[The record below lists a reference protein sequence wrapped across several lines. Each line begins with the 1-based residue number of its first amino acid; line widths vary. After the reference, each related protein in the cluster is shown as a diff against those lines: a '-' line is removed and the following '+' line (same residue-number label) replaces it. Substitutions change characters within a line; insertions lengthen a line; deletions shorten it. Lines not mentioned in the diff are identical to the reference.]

1 MLKIFKNFKAKE
13 WILFSISII
22 FVVSQVWLDLKLPDY
37 MSEIT
42 KLVQTPG
49 SEMKEILSS
58 GGWMLLCALGSL
70 VASIIV
76 AALAAKM
83 ASNFSARIRF
93 RLFDKVQSFSMEEIN
108 NYSTASLITRS
119 TNDVT
124 QVQMFIVMGL
134 QVLVKAPI
142 LAVWAICKI
151 LGRNWELSLVTGGAV
166 VLLMIIVGT
175 CIVLAL
181 PKFTRLQKLTDN
193 LNRVSR
199 ENISGIAVTRAY
211 NAEKYQEDKFETA
224 NSELTSVNLFANR
237 VMATL
242 MPSISF
248 IMSGVSL
255 AIYWVGAVLIQN
267 ADITEKMTLFSDVI
281 VFSSY
286 AMQVIMAFM
295 MLVMVFIMLP
305 RATVAAKRINEVLD
319 TKVTIKNGT
328 STQSP
333 IGVLGE
339 VEFKNVSFKYPDAD
353 DYVIKD
359 ISFKANRGETI
370 AFIGATGSGKSTL
383 INLIP
388 RFYDATEGEVLVDGV
403 NVKEYDQK
411 YLRNKLGYV
420 SQKVTLFEGTVESN
434 VAFGENGKAEITK
447 NDVVYGVYAAQA
459 SEFVENL
466 EGEYDAHISQGGT
479 NLSGGQKQRIS
490 IARAIARYPEVL
502 IFDDSFSALDY
513 KTDSKLRKFL
523 KKESKGTTMIVVAQ
537 RISSIKDA
545 DKIIVL
551 EDGKMVGM
559 GKHDELMST
568 CNVYQEIAY
577 SQLSKEELAVDKEVA
592 CSELSKEEAV

>member
-1 MLKIFKNFKAKE
+1 MLKIFKNFKGKE
-13 WILFSISII
+13 WILLIISIA

-42 KLVQTPG
+42 QLVQTPG
-49 SEMKEILSS
+49 SEMSEILTS

-76 AALAAKM
+76 AALAAKI
-83 ASNFSARIRF
+83 AANLSARLRF
-93 RLFDKVQSFSMEEIN
+93 KMFDKVQSFSMEEIN

-119 TNDVT
+119 TNDINQIQT
-124 QVQMFIVMGL
+124 FIVMGL
-134 QVLVKAPI
+134 QALIKAPI
-142 LAVWAICKI
+142 LAVWAILKI
-151 LGRNWELSLVTGGAV
+151 IGRNWQLSLTVAGAV
-166 VLLMIIVGT
+166 VVLILIVST

-181 PKFTRLQKLTDN
+181 PKFTKLQQLTDN

-199 ENISGIAVTRAY
+199 ENLSGISVTRAY
-211 NAEKYQEDKFETA
+211 NAEKYQEDKFEVA
-224 NSELTSVNLFANR
+224 NNDLTKVNLFTNR
-237 VMATL
+237 VMAVL
-242 MPSISF
+242 MPSITF

-267 ADITEKMTLFSDVI
+267 ANITEKMGLFSDVI

-286 AMQVIMAFM
+286 AIQVIMAFM
-295 MLVMVFIMLP
+295 MLVMVFIIMP
-305 RATVAAKRINEVLD
+305 RATVAAKRINEVLE
-319 TKVTIKNGT
+319 TKITIKNGT
-328 STQSP
+328 NTQSP
-333 IGVLGE
+333 IGVLGQ

-353 DYVIKD
+353 DYVIKN

-370 AFIGATGSGKSTL
+370 AFIGATGAGKSTL

-434 VAFGENGKAEITK
+434 VAFGENGKSEITK
-447 NDVVYGVYAAQA
+447 NDVIYGVYAAQA
-459 SEFVENL
+459 AEFVEIL
-466 EGEYDAHISQGGT
+466 DGEYDAHISQGGT
-479 NLSGGQKQRIS
+479 NLSGGQKQRLS
-490 IARAIARYPEVL
+490 IARAIARYPEIL

-523 KKESKGTTMIVVAQ
+523 KKESIGTTMLVVAQ
-537 RISSIKDA
+537 RISSIRDA

-551 EDGKMVGM
+551 EDGQMVGI
-559 GKHDELMST
+559 GKHDELMKT
-568 CNVYQEIAY
+568 CNVYKEIAY
-577 SQLSKEELAVDKEVA
+577 SQLSKEELAVDMEAA
-592 CSELSKEEAV
+592 CSDISEEEVV

>member
-1 MLKIFKNFKAKE
+1 MLKIFKNFKGKE
-13 WILFSISII
+13 WILLIISIA

-42 KLVQTPG
+42 QLVQTPG
-49 SEMKEILSS
+49 SEMSEILTS

-76 AALAAKM
+76 AALAAKI
-83 ASNFSARIRF
+83 AANLSARLRF
-93 RLFDKVQSFSMEEIN
+93 KMFDKVQSFSMEEIN

-119 TNDVT
+119 TNDINQIQT
-124 QVQMFIVMGL
+124 FIVMGL
-134 QVLVKAPI
+134 QALIKAPI
-142 LAVWAICKI
+142 LAVWAILKI
-151 LGRNWELSLVTGGAV
+151 IGRNWQLSLTVAGAV
-166 VLLMIIVGT
+166 VVLILIVGT

-181 PKFTRLQKLTDN
+181 PKFTKLQQLTDN

-199 ENISGIAVTRAY
+199 ENLSGISVTRAY
-211 NAEKYQEDKFETA
+211 NAEKYQEDKFEVA
-224 NSELTSVNLFANR
+224 NNDLTKVNLFTNR
-237 VMATL
+237 VMAVL
-242 MPSISF
+242 MPSITF

-267 ADITEKMTLFSDVI
+267 ANITEKMGLFSDVI

-286 AMQVIMAFM
+286 AIQVIMAFM
-295 MLVMVFIMLP
+295 MLVMVFIIMP
-305 RATVAAKRINEVLD
+305 RATVATKRINEVLE
-319 TKVTIKNGT
+319 TKITIKNGT
-328 STQSP
+328 NTQSP
-333 IGVLGE
+333 IGVLGQ

-353 DYVIKD
+353 DYVIKN

-370 AFIGATGSGKSTL
+370 AFIGATGAGKSTL

-434 VAFGENGKAEITK
+434 VAFGENGKSEITK
-447 NDVVYGVYAAQA
+447 NDVIYGVYAAQA
-459 SEFVENL
+459 AEFVEIL
-466 EGEYDAHISQGGT
+466 DGEYDAHISQGGT
-479 NLSGGQKQRIS
+479 NLSGGQKQRLS
-490 IARAIARYPEVL
+490 IARAIARYPEIL

-523 KKESKGTTMIVVAQ
+523 KKESIGTTMLVVAQ
-537 RISSIKDA
+537 RISSIRDA

-551 EDGKMVGM
+551 EDGQMVGI
-559 GKHDELMST
+559 GKHDELMKT
-568 CNVYQEIAY
+568 CNVYKEIAY
-577 SQLSKEELAVDKEVA
+577 SQLSKEELAVDMEAA
-592 CSELSKEEAV
+592 CSDISEEEVV

>member
-1 MLKIFKNFKAKE
+1 MLKIFKNFKGKE
-13 WILFSISII
+13 WILLIISIA

-42 KLVQTPG
+42 QLVQTPG
-49 SEMKEILSS
+49 SEMSEILTS

-76 AALAAKM
+76 AALAAKI
-83 ASNFSARIRF
+83 AANLSARLRF
-93 RLFDKVQSFSMEEIN
+93 KMFDKVQSFSMEEIN

-119 TNDVT
+119 TNDINQIQT
-124 QVQMFIVMGL
+124 FIVMGL
-134 QVLVKAPI
+134 QALIKAPI
-142 LAVWAICKI
+142 LAVWAILKNV
-151 LGRNWELSLVTGGAV
+151 GRNWQLSLTVAGAV
-166 VLLMIIVGT
+166 VVLILIVGT

-181 PKFTRLQKLTDN
+181 PKFTKLQQLTDN

-199 ENISGIAVTRAY
+199 ENLSGISVTRAY
-211 NAEKYQEDKFETA
+211 NAEKYQEDKFEVA
-224 NSELTSVNLFANR
+224 NNDLTKVNLFTNR
-237 VMATL
+237 VMAVL
-242 MPSISF
+242 MPSITF

-267 ADITEKMTLFSDVI
+267 ANITEKMGLFSDVI

-286 AMQVIMAFM
+286 AIQVIMAFM
-295 MLVMVFIMLP
+295 MLVMVFIIMP
-305 RATVAAKRINEVLD
+305 RATVAAKRINEVLE
-319 TKVTIKNGT
+319 TKITIKNGT
-328 STQSP
+328 NTQSP
-333 IGVLGE
+333 IGVLGQ

-353 DYVIKD
+353 DYVIKN

-370 AFIGATGSGKSTL
+370 AFIGATGAGKSTL

-434 VAFGENGKAEITK
+434 VAFGENGKSEITK
-447 NDVVYGVYAAQA
+447 NDVIYGVYAAQA
-459 SEFVENL
+459 AEFVENL
-466 EGEYDAHISQGGT
+466 DGEYDAHISQGGT
-479 NLSGGQKQRIS
+479 NLSGGQKQRLS
-490 IARAIARYPEVL
+490 IARAIARYPEIL

-523 KKESKGTTMIVVAQ
+523 KKESIGTTMLVVAQ
-537 RISSIKDA
+537 RISSIRDA

-551 EDGKMVGM
+551 EDGQMVGI
-559 GKHDELMST
+559 GKHDELMKT
-568 CNVYQEIAY
+568 CNVYKEIAY
-577 SQLSKEELAVDKEVA
+577 SQLSKEELAVDMEAA
-592 CSELSKEEAV
+592 CSDISEEEVV

>member
-1 MLKIFKNFKAKE
+1 MLKIFKNFKGKE
-13 WILFSISII
+13 WILLIISIA

-42 KLVQTPG
+42 QLVQTPG
-49 SEMKEILSS
+49 SEMSEILTS

-76 AALAAKM
+76 AALAAKI
-83 ASNFSARIRF
+83 AANLSARLRF
-93 RLFDKVQSFSMEEIN
+93 KMFDKVQSFSMEEIN

-119 TNDVT
+119 TNDINQIQT
-124 QVQMFIVMGL
+124 FIVMGL
-134 QVLVKAPI
+134 QALIKAPI
-142 LAVWAICKI
+142 LAVWAILKI
-151 LGRNWELSLVTGGAV
+151 VGRNWQLSLTVAGAV
-166 VLLMIIVGT
+166 VVLILIVGT

-181 PKFTRLQKLTDN
+181 PKFTKLQQLTDN

-199 ENISGIAVTRAY
+199 ENLSGISVTRAY
-211 NAEKYQEDKFETA
+211 NAEKYQEDKFEVA
-224 NSELTSVNLFANR
+224 NNDLTKVNLFTNR
-237 VMATL
+237 VMAVL
-242 MPSISF
+242 MPSITF

-267 ADITEKMTLFSDVI
+267 ANITEKMGLFSDVI

-286 AMQVIMAFM
+286 AIQVIMAFM
-295 MLVMVFIMLP
+295 MLVMVFIIMP
-305 RATVAAKRINEVLD
+305 RATVAAKRINEVLE
-319 TKVTIKNGT
+319 TKITIKNGT
-328 STQSP
+328 NTQSP
-333 IGVLGE
+333 IGVLGQ

-353 DYVIKD
+353 DYVIKN

-370 AFIGATGSGKSTL
+370 AFIGATGAGKSTL

-434 VAFGENGKAEITK
+434 VAFGENGKSEITK
-447 NDVVYGVYAAQA
+447 NDVIYGVYAAQA
-459 SEFVENL
+459 AKFVEIL
-466 EGEYDAHISQGGT
+466 DGEYDAHISQGGT
-479 NLSGGQKQRIS
+479 NLSGGQKQRLS
-490 IARAIARYPEVL
+490 IARAIARYPEIL

-523 KKESKGTTMIVVAQ
+523 KKESIGTTMLVVAQ
-537 RISSIKDA
+537 RISSIRDA

-551 EDGKMVGM
+551 EDGQMVGI
-559 GKHDELMST
+559 GKHDELMKT
-568 CNVYQEIAY
+568 CNVYKEIAY
-577 SQLSKEELAVDKEVA
+577 SQLSKEELAVDMEAA
-592 CSELSKEEAV
+592 CSDISEEEVV

>member
-1 MLKIFKNFKAKE
+1 MLKIFKNFKGKE
-13 WILFSISII
+13 WILLIISIA

-42 KLVQTPG
+42 QLVQTPG
-49 SEMKEILSS
+49 SEMSEILTS

-76 AALAAKM
+76 AALAAKI
-83 ASNFSARIRF
+83 AANLSARLRF
-93 RLFDKVQSFSMEEIN
+93 KMFDKVQSFSMEEIN

-119 TNDVT
+119 TNDINQIQT
-124 QVQMFIVMGL
+124 FIVMGL
-134 QVLVKAPI
+134 QALIKAPI
-142 LAVWAICKI
+142 LAVWAILKI
-151 LGRNWELSLVTGGAV
+151 VGRNWQLSLTVAGAV
-166 VLLMIIVGT
+166 VVLILIVST

-181 PKFTRLQKLTDN
+181 PKFTKLQQLTDN

-199 ENISGIAVTRAY
+199 ENLSGISVTRAY
-211 NAEKYQEDKFETA
+211 NAEKYQEDKFEVA
-224 NSELTSVNLFANR
+224 NNDLTKVNLFTNR
-237 VMATL
+237 VMAVL
-242 MPSISF
+242 MPSITF

-267 ADITEKMTLFSDVI
+267 ANITEKMGLFSDVI

-286 AMQVIMAFM
+286 AIQVIMAFM
-295 MLVMVFIMLP
+295 MLVMVFIIMP
-305 RATVAAKRINEVLD
+305 RANVSAKRINEVLE
-319 TKVTIKNGT
+319 TKITIKNGT
-328 STQSP
+328 NTQSP
-333 IGVLGE
+333 IGVLGQ

-353 DYVIKD
+353 DYVIKN

-370 AFIGATGSGKSTL
+370 AFIGATGAGKSTL

-434 VAFGENGKAEITK
+434 VAFGENGKSEITK
-447 NDVVYGVYAAQA
+447 NDVIYGVYAAQA
-459 SEFVENL
+459 AEFVEIL
-466 EGEYDAHISQGGT
+466 DGEYDAHISQGGT
-479 NLSGGQKQRIS
+479 NLSGGQKQRLS
-490 IARAIARYPEVL
+490 IARAIARYPEIL

-523 KKESKGTTMIVVAQ
+523 KKESIGTTMLVVAQ
-537 RISSIKDA
+537 RISSIRDA

-551 EDGKMVGM
+551 EDGQMVGI
-559 GKHDELMST
+559 GKHDELMKT
-568 CNVYQEIAY
+568 CNVYKEIAY
-577 SQLSKEELAVDKEVA
+577 SQLSKEELAVDMEAA
-592 CSELSKEEAV
+592 CSDISEEEVV

>member
-434 VAFGENGKAEITK
+434 VAFGENGKSEITK
-447 NDVVYGVYAAQA
+447 NDVIYGVYAAQA
-459 SEFVENL
+459 AEFVEIL
-466 EGEYDAHISQGGT
+466 DGEYDAHISQGGT
-479 NLSGGQKQRIS
+479 NLSGGQKQRLS
-490 IARAIARYPEVL
+490 IARAIARYPEIL

-523 KKESKGTTMIVVAQ
+523 KKESIGTTMLVVAQ
-537 RISSIKDA
+537 RISSIRDA

-551 EDGKMVGM
+551 EDGQMVGI
-559 GKHDELMST
+559 GKHDELMKT
-568 CNVYQEIAY
+568 CNVYKEIAY
-577 SQLSKEELAVDKEVA
+577 SQLSKEELAVDMEAA
-592 CSELSKEEAV
+592 CSDISEEEVV

>member
-1 MLKIFKNFKAKE
+1 MLKIFKDFKAKE

-181 PKFTRLQKLTDN
+181 PKFTKLQKLTDN

-248 IMSGVSL
+248 IMSGESL

-319 TKVTIKNGT
+319 TKVTIKNGI

>member
-1 MLKIFKNFKAKE
+1 MLKIFKNFKGKE
-13 WILFSISII
+13 WILLIISIA

-42 KLVQTPG
+42 QLVQTPG
-49 SEMKEILSS
+49 SEMSEILTS

-76 AALAAKM
+76 AALAAKI
-83 ASNFSARIRF
+83 AANLSARLRF
-93 RLFDKVQSFSMEEIN
+93 KMFDKVQSFSMEEIN

-119 TNDVT
+119 TNDINQIQT
-124 QVQMFIVMGL
+124 FIVMGL
-134 QVLVKAPI
+134 QALIKAPI
-142 LAVWAICKI
+142 LAVWAILKI
-151 LGRNWELSLVTGGAV
+151 IGRNWQLSLTVAGAV
-166 VLLMIIVGT
+166 VVLILIVGT
-175 CIVLAL
+175 CIMLAL
-181 PKFTRLQKLTDN
+181 PKFTKLQQLTDI
-193 LNRVSR
+193 LYRVSR
-199 ENISGIAVTRAY
+199 ENLSGISVTRAY
-211 NAEKYQEDKFETA
+211 NAEKYQEDKFEVA
-224 NSELTSVNLFANR
+224 NNDLTKVNLFTNR
-237 VMATL
+237 VMAVL
-242 MPSISF
+242 MPSITF

-267 ADITEKMTLFSDVI
+267 ANITEKMGLFSDVI

-286 AMQVIMAFM
+286 AIQVIMAFM
-295 MLVMVFIMLP
+295 MLVMVFIIMP
-305 RATVAAKRINEVLD
+305 RATVAAKRINEVLE
-319 TKVTIKNGT
+319 TKITIKNGT
-328 STQSP
+328 NTQSP
-333 IGVLGE
+333 IGVLGQ

-353 DYVIKD
+353 DYVIKN

-370 AFIGATGSGKSTL
+370 AFIGATGAGKSTL

-388 RFYDATEGEVLVDGV
+388 RFYDATEGEVLVDGI

-411 YLRNKLGYV
+411 YLRNKLGYA

-459 SEFVENL
+459 SEFVEKL
-466 EGEYDAHISQGGT
+466 EGAYDAHISEGGT

-490 IARAIARYPEVL
+490 IARAIARYPEIL

-523 KKESKGTTMIVVAQ
+523 KKESIGTTTLIVAQ

-551 EDGKMVGM
+551 EDGQMVGI
-559 GKHDELMST
+559 GKHDELMKT
-568 CNVYQEIAY
+568 CNVYKEIAY
-577 SQLSKEELAVDKEVA
+577 SQLSKEELTVDMEAA
-592 CSELSKEEAV
+592 CSDISEEEVV